1 MLAKHLNTL
10 ELPKILEQL
19 AKECSF
25 SASIELA
32 HALQPST
39 HPTEVNRKLDETS
52 EARQALQTNDTL
64 GIGGA
69 RDIRD
74 MIMRAGRGGMMEP
87 SELLDVRETLH
98 SARNVQR
105 AITRYADIY
114 PRLNEIVELIEPQ
127 VELVENIAR

>member
-105 AITRYADIY
+105 DITRYADIY
-114 PRLNEIVELIEPQ
+114 PRLNEIV
-127 VELVENIAR
+127 